1 MKYEKNQLRLL
12 LSALLAVIVVSSIPV
27 VYARWTTVAIY
38 EVRNQDDF
46 QSAKFTV
53 PETAEKIRLT
63 FDITA
68 QYPSGGYALVGSLL
82 DENNV
87 KKDFQVTSGLSHSF
101 EFEGLTGDI
110 NLSVLLTLASAELTV
125 EWYGTL
131 PDVQVIV
138 IDSEGDSIQGATISS
153 TSQPTGQN
161 ALSGTTPTSGSV
173 TFNEVESGRYT
184 FNVDAEG
191 YESNSGSISTSL
203 TETATLTIQLEPE
216 PEVTESSG
224 GIPSFPIISII
235 LGFVIVVNLLLKT
248 NSPDGK
254 EGILGSRFNA

>member
-1 MKYEKNQLRLL
+1 MKTKKNLL
-12 LSALLAVIVVSSIPV
+12 LLTLSIIVTLGVFSIIPNI
-27 VYARWTTVAIY
+27 YAGWTTLATY
-38 EVRNQDDF
+38 EVKNQDDF
-46 QSAKFTV
+46 QSAKFTA

-82 DENNV
+82 DEYNV
-87 KKDFQVTSGLSHSF
+87 KKDFQETSGLSHTF
-101 EFEGLTGDI
+101 EFEGLAGDI

-125 EWYGTL
+125 EWYGVL
-131 PDVQVIV
+131 PDIQVIV
-138 IDSEGDSIQGATISS
+138 IDSEGDSILGATISS

-161 ALSGTTPTSGSV
+161 SLSGVTPTSGSV

-203 TETATLTIQLEPE
+203 SETATVTLQLESEPEPE
-216 PEVTESSG
+216 PEVSQPSG
-224 GIPSFPIISII
+224 GIPSFPILSII
-235 LGFVIVVNLLLKT
+235 I
-248 NSPDGK
+248 
-254 EGILGSRFNA
+254 GITLVMIRKSKSSSFLPTFFK